1 MIKKIFFLLGV
12 LICGVFTK
20 ANANLEKPKTDRK
33 PVKSC
38 IDLSNQFEK
47 LVKNGTPLPSPLYT
61 ESHQESIR
69 RKNTDFNGHPM
80 TKKLQLSTRRSHK
93 SKKNCQNYDSTRFQ
107 STPNQSIQQYTHSF
121 RKS

>member
-20 ANANLEKPKTDRK
+20 ANANEKPETDRK

-38 IDLSNQFEK
+38 IDLGNQFEK

-61 ESHQESIR
+61 ENHEVSTIDLGTEKSES
-69 RKNTDFNGHPM
+69 NTFLTTFDEK
-80 TKKLQLSTRRSHK
+80 TQILTV
-93 SKKNCQNYDSTRFQ
+93 
-107 STPNQSIQQYTHSF
+107 IQ
-121 RKS
+121 

>member
-1 MIKKIFFLLGV
+1 MIKKNFFLLGV

-20 ANANLEKPKTDRK
+20 ANANLEKPETDRK

-61 ESHQESIR
+61 ESHQVSTIDLGTEKSES
-69 RKNTDFNGHPM
+69 NTFLTTFDEK
-80 TKKLQLSTRRSHK
+80 TQILTV
-93 SKKNCQNYDSTRFQ
+93 
-107 STPNQSIQQYTHSF
+107 IQ
-121 RKS
+121 